1 MKDSKT
7 AGVLQSERHS
17 EKQHFHRPELCFH
30 ELEIQ
35 GGMHLYK
42 SIFVYIK
49 DTFTQYQFL
58 FKNMLKTY
66 S

>member
-7 AGVLQSERHS
+7 AGMLQPEGTLRETALSRL
-17 EKQHFHRPELCFH
+17 ELCFH

-49 DTFTQYQFL
+49 DTFTQYRFL

>member
-1 MKDSKT
+1 M
-7 AGVLQSERHS
+7 
-17 EKQHFHRPELCFH
+17 HF
-30 ELEIQ
+30 
-35 GGMHLYK
+35 YK
-42 SIFVYIK
+42 SVFVYIK